1 MPMVKIRFN
10 RSTDTKRWG
19 FKLSWE
25 HHIVVNWTILKKSIL
40 LLILAAFMNLFWIS
54 WDIFVLLNT
63 QYYEWVHLN
72 LVRSQLWTSL
82 LMLVV
87 LLLLIIPCHLFKEQ
101 LWAQSILPILSV
113 QVFTAMLCH
122 NSYLVGSF
130 SPATMVGYVSVVGVG
145 LVLFDRR
152 MVYCAL
158 IPATFALLLCNY
170 LSMIGVLTY
179 APLFNMQRLNEVS
192 MHPFWVGSMM
202 FFLLPI
208 MLACLFLFEI
218 LLTQWRTREMTI
230 QILSRLDPL
239 TNVLNRRSIGSYLEK
254 LHQQPEPLYSIILL
268 DLDHFKSIND
278 HFGHSMGDQVLV
290 QVAKCLAN
298 NLRDQDI
305 IGRFGGEE
313 FILLLPNT
321 TTAQAQNVAERCRL
335 AVSQLRFITEH
346 KQEFVVSASFG
357 ISSSLS
363 ADEPHLIISQAD
375 QALYAVK
382 AGGRNQVRIFT
393 DLISS

>member
-1 MPMVKIRFN
+1 MVKIRFN

-40 LLILAAFMNLFWIS
+40 LLILAAFMNLFWMS

>member
-1 MPMVKIRFN
+1 MVKIRFN